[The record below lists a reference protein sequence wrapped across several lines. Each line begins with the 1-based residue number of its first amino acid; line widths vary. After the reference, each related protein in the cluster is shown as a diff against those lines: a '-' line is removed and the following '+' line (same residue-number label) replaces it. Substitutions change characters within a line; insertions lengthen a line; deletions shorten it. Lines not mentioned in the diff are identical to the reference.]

1 MYSPRMKT
9 LEKCASAAGGAFGCM
24 EEDFEPRYV
33 ALPSRAKKLTVF
45 GLLAGACALIA
56 GHHFGLTKM
65 IASLPGLRQ
74 AV

>member
-9 LEKCASAAGGAFGCM
+9 LENCASAAGGAFGCL

-33 ALPSRAKKLTVF
+33 ALPSRAKRLTVL
-45 GLLAGACALIA
+45 GLLAGFVTLAA
-56 GHHFGLTKM
+56 GHHFGFTKM
-65 IASLPGLRQ
+65 IASLPGWRA